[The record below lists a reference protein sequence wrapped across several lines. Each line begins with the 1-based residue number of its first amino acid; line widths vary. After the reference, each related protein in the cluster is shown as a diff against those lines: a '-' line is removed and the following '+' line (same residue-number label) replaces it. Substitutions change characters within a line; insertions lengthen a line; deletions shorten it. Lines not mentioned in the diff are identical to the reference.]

1 MRRTAFAR
9 AFAWTV
15 VRLRLV
21 ILAGWI
27 AAAIGAGMFLPSLED
42 AGSLPATSLLPNDS
56 DSLDT
61 TAHTQRLFSVPLT
74 SQIAVVQR
82 DPDGLSATAQARV
95 VERAADV
102 SLGDDPDL
110 PGIELALPITNT
122 LGLFPSSRESGT
134 TAITFLVMDPELSL
148 RDQDELAQRYA
159 SKYVTEPDD
168 ALIGVTG
175 AVPARLQEWRE
186 IVDALPWV
194 TLAAILA
201 IAVILGL
208 YYRAPLAPAVAL
220 AAAGIAY
227 LVSKHVVAWV
237 GPHLG
242 FSVPQDAE
250 PVMVAL
256 VLGIVTD
263 YAVFFLTAM
272 RNRLL
277 EGEEKVDAATKAT
290 AEYFPTVLTAGLIVA
305 AGTAALLAGTLDFFQ
320 ALGPA
325 MAGTVIISL
334 LVAVTLVPA
343 LMGLFGRLLFWP
355 SLDRLSDTPVART
368 RAARTEFYG
377 ALTRMALSRPVA
389 FVVMLICLGVL
400 ALAARGLAEVNLGI
414 TAIRGLP
421 GESEERRAAVAAG
434 EGFAPGVLA
443 PLTVLVEGDEELP
456 REGLERLENS
466 LAEQEGVAG
475 VIGPGDE
482 VARRIPELVT
492 SEKAPAVRYLVMLAE
507 DPHGGEAIDD
517 FEALKDRVPDLAD
530 QAGLSNVEIGF
541 AGETAFAAETVDTIV
556 HDLVR
561 IGLAALLANFILLAL
576 FLRAVIAPLYLLLA
590 SGLALA
596 ASLGLTALVFQE
608 ALGYGELTYF
618 VPFAVAVLLLSLGSD
633 YNIFVVGQIW
643 REAETRPLRDAVAV
657 AAPRASGAINVAALA
672 LACSFAALALIPLRS
687 FREFAFA
694 MSVGILLDA
703 FLVRSVLVP
712 ALVSVFGEVSWWPA
726 RRELAAVPV
735 GERGSIKEL

>member
-1 MRRTAFAR
+1 M
-9 AFAWTV
+9 
-15 VRLRLV
+15 
-21 ILAGWI
+21 
-27 AAAIGAGMFLPSLED
+27 
-42 AGSLPATSLLPNDS
+42 
-56 DSLDT
+56 
-61 TAHTQRLFSVPLT
+61 
-74 SQIAVVQR
+74 
-82 DPDGLSATAQARV
+82 
-95 VERAADV
+95 
-102 SLGDDPDL
+102 
-110 PGIELALPITNT
+110 
-122 LGLFPSSRESGT
+122 
-134 TAITFLVMDPELSL
+134 
-148 RDQDELAQRYA
+148 
-159 SKYVTEPDD
+159 
-168 ALIGVTG
+168 
-175 AVPARLQEWRE
+175 
-186 IVDALPWV
+186 
-194 TLAAILA
+194 
-201 IAVILGL
+201 
-208 YYRAPLAPAVAL
+208 
-220 AAAGIAY
+220 
-227 LVSKHVVAWV
+227 
-237 GPHLG
+237 
-242 FSVPQDAE
+242 
-250 PVMVAL
+250 
-256 VLGIVTD
+256 
-263 YAVFFLTAM
+263 
-272 RNRLL
+272 
-277 EGEEKVDAATKAT
+277 
-290 AEYFPTVLTAGLIVA
+290 
-305 AGTAALLAGTLDFFQ
+305 
-320 ALGPA
+320 
-325 MAGTVIISL
+325 IISL

-355 SLDRLSDTPVART
+355 SLERLSDTPVART

-492 SEKAPAVRYLVMLAE
+492 SERAPAVRYLVMLAE

-561 IGLAALLANFILLAL
+561 IGLAALFANFILLAL

-672 LACSFAALALIPLRS
+672 RGFAALALIPLRS

-712 ALVSVFGEVSWWPA
+712 ALVSVVGEASWWRAPRA
-726 RRELAAVPV
+726 RRGAA